1 MEAVFSNMKFC
12 SVCGSAVSLRV
23 PEGDS
28 LPRYTCETCGT
39 IHYQNPKVIVGSIPI
54 WEGKILLCKRAIEPR
69 KGYWTL
75 PAGFLENR
83 ETVEDGASRETSEE
97 ANAQIQILRLHT
109 VYSIPHISQVYMF
122 FLANLVDGKFDVS
135 PESEEVKLFSP
146 DEIPWEE
153 IAFASVTYALR
164 KYTEEEGIPESGIH
178 LGSLSAD
185 RKKKNVD

>member
-1 MEAVFSNMKFC
+1 MKFC
-12 SVCGSAVSLRV
+12 STCGSQVSYRI

-28 LPRYTCETCGT
+28 LHRYVCENCGT

-83 ETVEDGASRETSEE
+83 ETVEEGASRETLEE
-97 ANAQIQILRLHT
+97 ANAQIRILRLHT

-122 FLANLVDGKFDVS
+122 FLAELTDGKFDVS
-135 PESEEVKLFSP
+135 PESEEVRLFFP
-146 DEIPWEE
+146 NEIPWEE
-153 IAFASVTYALR
+153 LAFASVTYALK
-164 KYTEEEGIPESGIH
+164 KYTKEDEIPESGVH
-178 LGSLSAD
+178 LGSLSGD
-185 RKKKNVD
+185 RKKKNED